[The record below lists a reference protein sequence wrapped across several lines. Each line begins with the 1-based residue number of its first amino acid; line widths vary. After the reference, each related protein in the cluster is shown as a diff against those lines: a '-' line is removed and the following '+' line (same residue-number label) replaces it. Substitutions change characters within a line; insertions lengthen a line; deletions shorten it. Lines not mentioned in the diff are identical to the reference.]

1 MSMRIFEY
9 AVLKEPTPD
18 EAKTGATTV
27 LLVPIT
33 PVMALNEEQAMML
46 AGRAVPEA
54 ELPNMD
60 RITVAV
66 RPF

>member
-1 MSMRIFEY
+1 MKIFEY
-9 AVLKEPTPD
+9 AVMKEPTIE
-18 EAKTGATTV
+18 EAEKGKSTE

-33 PVMALNEEQAMML
+33 SVFAMDEQQAIML
-46 AGRAVPEA
+46 AGRAIPEG
-54 ELPNMD
+54 ELANVD

>member
-1 MSMRIFEY
+1 MKIFEY
-9 AVLKEPTPD
+9 AVMKEPTKD
-18 EAKTGATTV
+18 EKDGGAVTI

-33 PVMALNEEQAMML
+33 PIMAMDESQATML
-46 AGRAVPEA
+46 AGRAIPEE
-54 ELPNMD
+54 ELINVD